1 MRLRFMFARR
11 RILNALDI
19 HPVQPKWPPTREA
32 VMNKQFNA
40 EDVEVA
46 EELFT
51 ELLFMAM
58 TCNPRLRGPL
68 TDLAEGVAAII
79 SDDAVE
85 RSKDYAIYRKNQLG

>member
-1 MRLRFMFARR
+1 
-11 RILNALDI
+11 
-19 HPVQPKWPPTREA
+19 
-32 VMNKQFNA
+32 MNNQFNA
-40 EDVEVA
+40 EDVEIA

-79 SDDAVE
+79 SDEAVE
-85 RSKDYAIYRKNQLG
+85 RSKDYAIYRKSQMP